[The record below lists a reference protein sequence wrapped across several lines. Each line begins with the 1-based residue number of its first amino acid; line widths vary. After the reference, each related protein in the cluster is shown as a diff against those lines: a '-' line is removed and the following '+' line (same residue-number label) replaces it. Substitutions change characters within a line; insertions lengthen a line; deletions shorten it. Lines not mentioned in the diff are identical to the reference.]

1 MGARQPIA
9 RGRPGRGS
17 AAQEGD
23 TAGEAEAH
31 GADLLFA
38 RFWRRPFEV
47 AGLKPVWSCPAL
59 MDGLGLGRACLGHHV
74 SFRIRWAKDSPGPSG
89 GVRDCRNFR

>member
-1 MGARQPIA
+1 MGARQPIG

-23 TAGEAEAH
+23 AAGEAEAH

-38 RFWRRPFEV
+38 RW
-47 AGLKPVWSCPAL
+47 
-59 MDGLGLGRACLGHHV
+59 
-74 SFRIRWAKDSPGPSG
+74 
-89 GVRDCRNFR
+89 